1 MAEYVPVKAPGDA
14 ITLTAGAAI
23 TAGNLV
29 YISAAN
35 TVLKTSAATVAWVG
49 VAANDAAAS
58 GDLVTVWTE
67 GVHVLTASGT
77 IAAGA
82 TVEPAA
88 SGQVASHTAGTN
100 DLYAVGVA
108 LTASTVGNP
117 VVVAFR

>member
-49 VAANDAAAS
+49 VAANDAAS

-67 GVHVLTASGT
+67 GVHILTASGT

-108 LTASTVGNP
+108 LTASTAGNP
-117 VVVAFR
+117 VTVAFR